1 MRRAKRCAHRG
12 KGRGPAKGVVFGCL
26 AMGGIWAVALLLGC
40 GNSKAS
46 RAMEAYIYAPAPS
59 GPEGGR
65 VLLDAPFLDQRE
77 KYPTGC
83 ESVTAAMALQYA
95 GVDVSPDEMI
105 AAIPQGRAPGS
116 DGAGGY
122 IGCDPREAFPGNPY
136 THAGW
141 GCYAP
146 VVLRAAEDILR
157 ERDET
162 SLSIL
167 DLTGTALEGLEEY
180 LRGGTPVLVW
190 GTIGMQEPEA
200 DITFTIEGTDEEFQW
215 IYPMHC
221 LLLVGVDEESYYFND
236 PMAGKAVAYP
246 KGAVA
251 RAYEGLGRQALAFAA
266 PV

>member
-12 KGRGPAKGVVFGCL
+12 KRRRPAKGVVFGCL

-105 AAIPQGRAPGS
+105 AAIPQGRAPQP

-162 SLSIL
+162 SLSRRKYS
-167 DLTGTALEGLEEY
+167 G
-180 LRGGTPVLVW
+180 RGMKHP
-190 GTIGMQEPEA
+190 
-200 DITFTIEGTDEEFQW
+200 
-215 IYPMHC
+215 
-221 LLLVGVDEESYYFND
+221 D
-236 PMAGKAVAYP
+236 PS
-246 KGAVA
+246 
-251 RAYEGLGRQALAFAA
+251 
-266 PV
+266 